1 MMCGI
6 VGAIGADDCSV
17 LLLDSLK
24 RLEYRG
30 YDSSGIVTH
39 NQHTFDLR
47 RSVGKIANLERVLS
61 EVPLAGSIGLGHTR
75 WATHGGVSEINAHPH
90 IASDRVAIVHNGIIE
105 NYKTIRIRLER
116 LGYDLVSDTD
126 SEVLAYLFLEAFEA
140 GLNPAD
146 ATRKVISEIEGA
158 YAFGAISID
167 FPNIIIV
174 ARNASPLAI
183 GLGDTGSYIG
193 SDATALAHITRKVIY
208 LKDLDYALIK
218 ADSVQVFCSDGTKVD
233 RETVI
238 VSASPG
244 LINKG
249 GYRHFM
255 EKEICEQPDSIA
267 NTIAA
272 MTGENG
278 RISVG
283 MSPQKL
289 KNISGI
295 VILAAGTSHLASLV
309 ARYWIEKIS
318 KIQVTCEVA
327 SEYHYREPVTTG
339 FNTVIAISQSGESLD
354 TLKAMRY
361 ATERG
366 LSTIALVNVM
376 DSTIARESET
386 VLVTKAG
393 PEIGVASTKAFTA
406 QLIALISFAI
416 AIAESKNKITLA
428 YSSELQRK
436 IRLLPGLVGK
446 TLDGFDTIKPIASEL
461 KSSKSALFL
470 ARGHLYPIALEGAL
484 KLKELSYI
492 HAEGFAAGEMKHG
505 PIALIEDGLPV
516 IALIANDNLM
526 KKVISNLK
534 EASARGGR
542 IILIA
547 DEVAAEAIDFAAHVV
562 TVPAVD
568 PLLAPILL
576 TIPVQILAYLTALD
590 KGTDVDQPRNLAK
603 SVTVE

>member
-1 MMCGI
+1 
-6 VGAIGADDCSV
+6 
-17 LLLDSLK
+17 
-24 RLEYRG
+24 
-30 YDSSGIVTH
+30 VTH
-39 NQHTFDLR
+39 DQHTFDLR
-47 RSVGKIANLERVLS
+47 RSVGKIANLETVLS
-61 EVPLAGSIGLGHTR
+61 EVPLTGAIGLGHTR
-75 WATHGGVSEINAHPH
+75 WATHGGVSETNAHPH
-90 IASDRVAIVHNGIIE
+90 VASDRVAIVHNGIIE

-116 LGYDLVSDTD
+116 LGYALVSDTD

-146 ATRKVISEIEGA
+146 ATKKVISEIEGA

-167 FPNIIIV
+167 FPNLIIV

-193 SDATALAHITRKVIY
+193 SDATALAHLTRKVIY

-218 ADSVQVFCSDGTKVD
+218 ADSVEVFCSDGTKVD

-255 EKEICEQPDSIA
+255 EKEIYEQPDSIA

-278 RISVG
+278 KISVG
-283 MSPQKL
+283 MSSQEL
-289 KNISGI
+289 KNINGI
-295 VILAAGTSHLASLV
+295 VMLAAGTSHLASLV
-309 ARYWIEKIS
+309 ARYWIEKIA
-318 KIQVTCEVA
+318 KIQVTCELA

-354 TLKAMRY
+354 TLKAMRF
-361 ATERG
+361 ANERG

-416 AIAESKNKITLA
+416 AIAESKNKITSA
-428 YSSELQRK
+428 SSSELQRK

-446 TLDGFDTIKPIASEL
+446 TLDGFDTIKPIASQL

-470 ARGHLYPIALEGAL
+470 ARGALYPIALEGAL

-526 KKVISNLK
+526 DKVISNLK

-547 DEVAAEAIDFAAHVV
+547 DEVAAEAIDFAAEVV

-568 PLLAPILL
+568 PLLSPILL

>member
-1 MMCGI
+1 MCGI
-6 VGAIGADDCSV
+6 VGAIGVGDCSS

-30 YDSSGIVTH
+30 YDSAGIVTY
-39 NQHTFDLR
+39 NQNSFGLR
-47 RSVGKIANLERVLS
+47 RSVGKIVNLEKILN
-61 EVPLAGSIGLGHTR
+61 ENPLTGAIGLGHTR
-75 WATHGGVSEINAHPH
+75 WATHGGVSETNAHPH
-90 IASDRVAIVHNGIIE
+90 IASSRVAIVHNGIIE
-105 NYKTIRIRLER
+105 NYKKIRLR
-116 LGYDLVSDTD
+116 LESAGYELSSETD
-126 SEVLAYLFLEAFEA
+126 SEVLAYLFLEAFDSGLSPAEA
-140 GLNPAD
+140 
-146 ATRKVISEIEGA
+146 TMKVILEIEGA

-167 FPNIIIV
+167 FPELIIV

-183 GLGDTGSYIG
+183 GLADNGSYIG

-208 LKDLDYALIK
+208 LRDLDYALIK
-218 ADSVQVFCSDGTKVD
+218 ADDIQVFNSEGKQVE
-233 RETVI
+233 RESVI

-255 EKEICEQPDSIA
+255 EKEIYEQPDSIA
-267 NTIAA
+267 NTITA
-272 MTGENG
+272 MTGIDG

-283 MSPQKL
+283 IPQEALNK
-289 KNISGI
+289 ISGI
-295 VILAAGTSHLASLV
+295 VMLAAGTSHIASLV
-309 ARYWIEKIS
+309 ARYWIEKIA
-318 KIQVTCEVA
+318 KIPVTCELA

-339 FNTVIAISQSGESLD
+339 LNTVIAISQSGESLD
-354 TLKAMRY
+354 TLKAMNY
-361 ATERG
+361 AAKRN
-366 LSTIALVNVM
+366 LLTIALVNVA
-376 DSTIARESET
+376 DSTIARESDK

-406 QLIALISFAI
+406 QLTVLICLAI
-416 AIAESKNKITLA
+416 AIAEAKNEITST
-428 YSSELQRK
+428 YSDELQRQ

-446 TLDGFDTIKPIASEL
+446 ALDGFELIKPIASQL
-461 KSSKSALFL
+461 KLAKSALFL
-470 ARGHLYPIALEGAL
+470 ARGHLFPIALEGAL

-505 PIALIEDGLPV
+505 PIALIGEGLPV
-516 IALIANDNLM
+516 SALVANDNLM
-526 KKVISNLK
+526 TKVISNLK

-547 DEVAAEAIDFAAHVV
+547 DERIADTIDFAAEVI
-562 TVPAVD
+562 TVPAIES
-568 PLLAPILL
+568 LFSPILI

>member
-1 MMCGI
+1 MCGI
-6 VGAIGADDCSV
+6 VGAIGAGNCSY

-39 NQHTFDLR
+39 NSDTFELR
-47 RSVGKIANLERVLS
+47 RSVGKIGNLEKVLN
-61 EVPLAGSIGLGHTR
+61 ETPITGAIGLGHTR
-75 WATHGGVSEINAHPH
+75 WATHGGVSEANAHPH
-90 IASDRVAIVHNGIIE
+90 IASNRVAIVHNGIIE
-105 NYKTIRIRLER
+105 NYKKIRERLEDD
-116 LGYDLVSDTD
+116 GYELLSDTD
-126 SEVLAYLFLEAFEA
+126 SEVLAYLFLEAFDSGLDPA
-140 GLNPAD
+140 G
-146 ATRKVISEIEGA
+146 ATRRVISEIEGA
-158 YAFGAISID
+158 YAFAAISID
-167 FPNIIIV
+167 FPNLIIV

-183 GLGDTGSYIG
+183 GLGDNGSYIG
-193 SDATALAHITRKVIY
+193 SDATALAHLTRKVIY

-218 ADSVQVFCSDGTKVD
+218 ADDVQVFRSDGTEVK

-249 GYRHFM
+249 GYRHYM
-255 EKEICEQPDSIA
+255 EKEIYEQPDSIA

-272 MTGENG
+272 LTGADG
-278 RISVG
+278 RIFLG
-283 MSPQKL
+283 MSKEEL
-289 KNISGI
+289 KNITGI
-295 VILAAGTSHLASLV
+295 VMLAAGTSHIASLV
-309 ARYWIEKIS
+309 GRYWIEKIA
-318 KIQVTCEVA
+318 KIPVNCELA

-339 FNTVIAISQSGESLD
+339 LNTVIAISQSGESLD
-354 TLKAMRY
+354 TLKAMHY
-361 ATERG
+361 AAARG
-366 LSTIALVNVM
+366 LSTIALVNVA
-376 DSTIARESET
+376 DSTIARESDT
-386 VLVTKAG
+386 IMGTKAG

-406 QLIALISFAI
+406 QLTVLISLAI
-416 AIAESKNKITLA
+416 EIAEAKNEITVN
-428 YSSELQRK
+428 YSNELQHQ

-446 TLDGFDTIKPIASEL
+446 TLDGFDIIKPIASEL
-461 KSSKSALFL
+461 KSARSALFL
-470 ARGHLYPIALEGAL
+470 GRGHLFPIALEGAL

-505 PIALIEDGLPV
+505 PIALIEEGLPV
-516 IALIANDNLM
+516 IALIAKDNLM
-526 KKVISNLK
+526 EKVINNLK
-534 EASARGGR
+534 EANARGAR

-547 DEVAAEAIDFAAHVV
+547 DERAAGAIDFAAQVV

-568 PLLAPILL
+568 PLLAPILM

>member
-1 MMCGI
+1 MCGI
-6 VGAIGADDCSV
+6 VGAIGADDCSS

-30 YDSSGIVTH
+30 YDSSGIVTY
-39 NQHTFDLR
+39 NKNAFDLR
-47 RSVGKIANLERVLS
+47 RSVGKIANLEKVLS
-61 EVPLAGSIGLGHTR
+61 EVPLAGPIGLGHTR
-75 WATHGGVSEINAHPH
+75 WATHGGVSETNAHPH
-90 IASDRVAIVHNGIIE
+90 VASNRVAIVHNGIIE
-105 NYKTIRIRLER
+105 NYKKIRIRLEQA
-116 LGYDLVSDTD
+116 GYELVSDTD
-126 SEVLAYLFLEAFEA
+126 SEVLAYLFLEAFDLGLKPAEA
-140 GLNPAD
+140 TN
-146 ATRKVISEIEGA
+146 KVMSEIEGA
-158 YAFGAISID
+158 YAFGVISTD
-167 FPNIIIV
+167 FPNLIIV

-208 LKDLDYALIK
+208 LKDFDYALIE
-218 ADSVQVFCSDGTKVD
+218 ANNVQVFCSDGSRVD

-238 VSASPG
+238 VAASPG

-255 EKEICEQPDSIA
+255 EKEIYEQPDAIA

-272 MTGENG
+272 MTGEDG

-283 MSPQKL
+283 MSKQSL

-295 VILAAGTSHLASLV
+295 VMLAAGTSHIASLV
-309 ARYWIEKIS
+309 ARYWFEKIA
-318 KIQVTCEVA
+318 KIQVTCELA

-339 FNTVIAISQSGESLD
+339 LNTVIAISQSGESLD
-354 TLKAMRY
+354 TLKAMQY

-366 LSTIALVNVM
+366 LSTIALVNVA
-376 DSTIARESET
+376 DSTIARESDT

-416 AIAESKNKITLA
+416 AVAEAKNEITLD

-446 TLDGFDTIKPIASEL
+446 TLDGFDIIKPIANEL

-470 ARGHLYPIALEGAL
+470 ARGHLFPIALEGAL

-526 KKVISNLK
+526 EKVINNLK
-534 EASARGGR
+534 EANARGGK

-547 DEVAAEAIDFAAHVV
+547 DERAAPAIDFAAKVV

-568 PLLAPILL
+568 PILAPILL

>member
-1 MMCGI
+1 MCGI
-6 VGAIGADDCSV
+6 VGAVGISDCSA

-30 YDSSGIVTH
+30 YDSSGIVTYD
-39 NQHTFDLR
+39 NESFDLR
-47 RSVGKIANLERVLS
+47 RSVGKIINLETVLN
-61 EVPLAGSIGLGHTR
+61 ENPLAGAIGLGHTR
-75 WATHGGVSEINAHPH
+75 WATHGGVSETNAHPH
-90 IASDRVAIVHNGIIE
+90 IASNRVAIVHNGIIE
-105 NYKTIRIRLER
+105 NYTKIKLRLESV
-116 LGYDLVSDTD
+116 GYQFSSDTD
-126 SEVLAYLFLEAFEA
+126 SEVLAYLFLEAFDSGFSPIEA
-140 GLNPAD
+140 
-146 ATRKVISEIEGA
+146 TKKVLSEIEGA
-158 YAFGAISID
+158 YAFGAISTD
-167 FPNIIIV
+167 FPNLIIV

-183 GLGDTGSYIG
+183 GLGDTGCYVG

-218 ADSVQVFCSDGTKVD
+218 ADDVEVFNRDGIRVK

-255 EKEICEQPDSIA
+255 EKEIHEQPDSIA

-272 MTGENG
+272 MTGADG
-278 RISVG
+278 RISIG
-283 MSPQKL
+283 MSQAVL
-289 KNISGI
+289 INISGI
-295 VILAAGTSHLASLV
+295 VMLAAGTSHIASLV
-309 ARYWIEKIS
+309 ARYWIEKIA
-318 KIQVTCEVA
+318 KIPVACELA

-339 FNTVIAISQSGESLD
+339 LNTAIAISQSGESLD
-354 TLKAMRY
+354 TLKAMHH
-361 ATERG
+361 ASKNE
-366 LSTIALVNVM
+366 LATIALVNVV
-376 DSTIARESET
+376 DSTIARESNT
-386 VLVTKAG
+386 VLLTKAG

-406 QLIALISFAI
+406 QLVVLIGLAV
-416 AIAESKNKITLA
+416 AIAEAKNEITLDR
-428 YSSELQRK
+428 SNEIQRQ

-446 TLDGFDTIKPIASEL
+446 TLDCFNVLKPIASQL
-461 KSSKSALFL
+461 KSASSALFL
-470 ARGHLYPIALEGAL
+470 GRGHLFPIALEGAL

-505 PIALIEDGLPV
+505 PIALIDDGLPV

-526 KKVISNLK
+526 EKVINNLK

-547 DEVAAEAIDFAAHVV
+547 DERAADAIDFAAEVV

>member
-1 MMCGI
+1 MCGI
-6 VGAIGADDCSV
+6 VGAIGSGNCSS
-17 LLLDSLK
+17 LLLDCLK

-39 NQHTFDLR
+39 NNDAFNLR
-47 RSVGKIANLERVLS
+47 RSVGKIVNLEKVLV
-61 EVPLAGSIGLGHTR
+61 EAPLTGAIGLGHTR
-75 WATHGGVSEINAHPH
+75 WATHGGISESNAHPH
-90 IASDRVAIVHNGIIE
+90 IASNRVAIVHNGIIE
-105 NYKTIRIRLER
+105 NYKKIRERLEPG
-116 LGYDLVSDTD
+116 GYEFLSDTD
-126 SEVLAYLFLEAFEA
+126 SEVLAHLFLEAFDA
-140 GLNPAD
+140 GLSPD
-146 ATRKVISEIEGA
+146 QATRKVISEIEGA

-167 FPNIIIV
+167 FPNLIIV

-183 GLGDTGSYIG
+183 GLGDHGSYIG

-218 ADSVQVFCSDGTKVD
+218 ADEVQVFGSDGIQVK

-255 EKEICEQPDSIA
+255 EKEIHEQPASIA

-272 MTGENG
+272 MTGIDG
-278 RISVG
+278 RNSVG
-283 MSPQKL
+283 MSKEAL

-295 VILAAGTSHLASLV
+295 VMLAAGTSHISSLV
-309 ARYWIEKIS
+309 ARYWIEKIA
-318 KIQVTCEVA
+318 KIPVTCELA
-327 SEYHYREPVTTG
+327 SEYHYREPVTNG
-339 FNTVIAISQSGESLD
+339 LNTVLAISQSGESLD
-354 TLKAMRY
+354 TLKAMNY
-361 ATERG
+361 AAKKN
-366 LSTIALVNVM
+366 LSTIALVNVA
-376 DSTIARESET
+376 DSTIAREAGA
-386 VLVTKAG
+386 VFLTKAG

-406 QLIALISFAI
+406 QLTVLISFAI
-416 AIAESKNKITLA
+416 ALGEAKNEITLD
-428 YSSELQRK
+428 YSDQLQQK

-446 TLDGFDTIKPIASEL
+446 ALDCFDTIKPIACEL
-461 KSSKSALFL
+461 KSFSSALFL
-470 ARGHLYPIALEGAL
+470 ARGSLFPIALEGAL

-505 PIALIEDGLPV
+505 PIALIEDGLPI

-526 KKVISNLK
+526 EKVINNLK

-547 DEVAAEAIDFAAHVV
+547 DERAANAIDFAAEIV
-562 TVPAVD
+562 TVPTVD

>member
-1 MMCGI
+1 MCGI
-6 VGAIGADDCSV
+6 VGAIGSGDCSS

-39 NQHTFDLR
+39 NNNAFDLR
-47 RSVGKIANLERVLS
+47 RSVGKIVNLEKVLS
-61 EVPLAGSIGLGHTR
+61 EAPLTGAIGLGHTR
-75 WATHGGVSEINAHPH
+75 WATHGGVSESNAHPH
-90 IASDRVAIVHNGIIE
+90 IASNRVAIVHNGIIE
-105 NYKTIRIRLER
+105 NYKKIRERLESE
-116 LGYDLVSDTD
+116 GYEFLSDTD
-126 SEVLAYLFLEAFEA
+126 SEVLAHLFLEAFDS
-140 GLNPAD
+140 GLSPD
-146 ATRKVISEIEGA
+146 QATRKVIHEIEGA

-167 FPNIIIV
+167 FPGLIIV

-183 GLGDTGSYIG
+183 GLGDNGSYIG

-218 ADSVQVFCSDGTKVD
+218 ADDVQVFSSDGIQVK

-255 EKEICEQPDSIA
+255 EKEIHEQPASIA
-267 NTIAA
+267 NTIAS
-272 MTGENG
+272 MTGIDG

-283 MSPQKL
+283 MSKEAL

-295 VILAAGTSHLASLV
+295 VMLAAGTSHISSLV
-309 ARYWIEKIS
+309 ARYWIEKIA
-318 KIQVTCEVA
+318 KIPVTCELA
-327 SEYHYREPVTTG
+327 SEYHYREPVTIG
-339 FNTVIAISQSGESLD
+339 LNTVLAISQSGESLD
-354 TLKAMRY
+354 TLKAMNY
-361 ATERG
+361 AAKKN
-366 LSTIALVNVM
+366 LSTIALVNVA
-376 DSTIARESET
+376 DSTIARESD
-386 VLVTKAG
+386 VVFLTKAG

-406 QLIALISFAI
+406 QLTVLISFAI
-416 AIAESKNKITLA
+416 AIGEAKSEITLD
-428 YSSELQRK
+428 YSDQLQRQ

-446 TLDGFDTIKPIASEL
+446 ALDCFDTIKPIASEL
-461 KSSKSALFL
+461 KSSSSALFL
-470 ARGHLYPIALEGAL
+470 ARGSLFPIALEGAL

-505 PIALIEDGLPV
+505 PIALIEDGLPI

-526 KKVISNLK
+526 EKVINNLK

-547 DEVAAEAIDFAAHVV
+547 DERAANAIDFAAEIV
-562 TVPAVD
+562 TVPTVD